1 MEKIGL
7 SDIMAR
13 FEAGHGGAWWSMVE
27 SGGEWYEPCTGHG
40 FAIVLWFPFST
51 LPMNSFYCQERL
63 IMVPKAGHRMIF

>member
-27 SGGEWYEPCTGHG
+27 SGGEWYEPCTAMVSPLFCG
-40 FAIVLWFPFST
+40 FRFRPSHEFLL
-51 LPMNSFYCQERL
+51 LPRAAHYGS
-63 IMVPKAGHRMIF
+63 

>member
-13 FEAGHGGAWWSMVE
+13 FEAGHGGAWWRVVE
-27 SGGEWYEPCTGHG
+27 SGTSRAQP
-40 FAIVLWFPFST
+40 WFHHCSVVSVFYP
-51 LPMNSFYCQERL
+51 PMNSFYCQERL